1 MDLNSLLISQ
11 LVTDALLCIGILF
24 LLFRLRRLSNP
35 GSMDVGEKTMK
46 EYFRLLEISRKEADQ
61 FLEELEKAKKELKD
75 LAALLEEKEAKL
87 KKLMK
92 AAGPYPET
100 LSSGQN
106 DTDQPQEAASFS
118 EEKYGQVLHLARK
131 GLNEAEISQQ
141 SGLPEGEVALILS
154 LSRAESK

>member
-1 MDLNSLLISQ
+1 MNSLLISQ

-35 GSMDVGEKTMK
+35 GSMDIGEQTLK
-46 EYFRLLEISRKEADQ
+46 EYSRLLEDSRKDADQ
-61 FLEELEKAKKELKD
+61 FLKELEKAKKELKD
-75 LAALLEEKEAKL
+75 LAALLEEKEATL
-87 KKLMK
+87 KELMR
-92 AAGPYPET
+92 APSPFAET
-100 LSSGQN
+100 LPSGQN
-106 DTDQPQEAASFS
+106 DSDQPKDAGSFT